1 MEKRNL
7 FGLNPLDR
15 AIEEFRQRPIGLSM
29 PQLDR
34 QGQQPEYDTD
44 SRNPA
49 PVRQQQTQQR
59 GAASNMLPP
68 PDLQPL
74 FEKAAAR
81 HGVPLEIVMALGQQE
96 SSYNPQATGQ
106 PTKWGRAMGIM
117 QYLDSTAKGMGINPY
132 DPEQAIDAA
141 AKQIRQRLDKGY
153 SMEDAVKEHFAGPN
167 RQLWGPKTKQYG
179 IDVLSKANQIRSL
192 LGGGG
197 QQSERR
203 FSDLIDSSN
212 PYETVGTMS
221 TREDGPMSIPSG
233 VDVRGLDLRPSE
245 AEKAREAFLSAEMP
259 ETEDVPA
266 EASSTADVLLES
278 LKAGSV
284 NVPYFVAYAP
294 EAALRAI
301 EGALEGLD
309 NLGRSLGL
317 PEWML
322 ERKYIGPNDI
332 VEPLVRGKTFGNYR
346 AAGISDIAK
355 MIKGA
360 GDKIENEQHAKVL
373 AGIAKNADDAFAHAI
388 DTGDF
393 GPVIDVLSSPKA
405 WAAAFGQAAPSLAV
419 ALIGGLPAIAALEG
433 GAALSEVKEFEEKN
447 GKIGDLNAAN
457 AILQTAT
464 VNTLLE
470 KLGLDAMLG
479 RLPKQVQQ
487 RIVGA
492 TIEGAKGR
500 LVRGVT
506 GAAIG
511 GGAEMVTEGLQT
523 VNENLA
529 KRMHYDE
536 SQGLS
541 EGVLLGAMGGGVTGG
556 AVGGVSGAMREAETL
571 AGQPTAEPQI
581 DTRGPLTRALNA
593 GEQAAAEARVTVT
606 STTGQIS
613 GFLESYQADGQ
624 GGFVARI
631 LGDDGLVYNFTHL
644 DGVNIQR
651 QPTGPLALPS
661 PVITVTPDG
670 AAMTTEDR
678 QSVIAAEQAAR
689 EEAAQFA
696 RDYSYTDDIR
706 RVSTIHAARESLP
719 DTIADGEKA
728 EVMTTTGEIV
738 EGVVQGY
745 QKTQDGPTLVL
756 TTDDGTVI
764 NFDADDVL
772 GLSLVDDAPAATDI
786 EPEPSAQ
793 NEEQSQADS
802 TSPEPKA
809 EDSAKPIGEM
819 NLTELSERRQYLSE
833 QARLNGGWNKRLLQ
847 ERDRIEAATE
857 KLLNQGEPRQDDIQA
872 RPSDVTTQGGHE
884 LVEVFYPRDG
894 INILVRKDHLESGR
908 DKLPA
913 FQKTGARWYGAKSTV
928 KRSALQ
934 SPQGESVG
942 AAQQATEGVRTRGHV
957 LVPPQEIPETA
968 LANQVADD
976 STIQEP
982 DEIPDYAFADEA
994 PAAEQPS
1001 AQQPETAQEPI
1012 AEQEVDQPQ
1021 DKAKLSSREKALQR
1035 IEAGRA
1041 WFGTEAKANDFITKN
1056 DLGDSHTIEQTGAK
1070 RFEVVPRSTVSE
1082 AQAPAVAKAEPSQ
1095 DAAPSAARSGKESAP
1110 ERKKSAPELLRDEIA
1125 RRTGMQPTSV
1135 TRSQGVTTLVLDPSA
1150 ATRQPAARKTTRET
1164 AAPSAGTHRQMGPN
1178 GFTLLSDEQAGK
1190 VQSAFA
1196 GMEVES
1202 LAIGSSTDGFLNFGE
1217 QYPDGR
1223 FFIEST
1229 QEVVGFDGKGGWE
1242 VVGDPTKKGKYNVE
1256 NEPAQEIIRV
1266 LSELGAKPRPSAAAE
1281 DQGYE
1286 QRKTDRINR
1295 IEQAQAEEDINS
1307 IIQEEYSDP
1316 ERYMEG
1322 GTSDVQAAASNRR
1335 QALRSKKH
1343 LEDSKRRYES
1353 GEWVPVD
1360 SRDTFTQLKYAED
1373 DANRRQR
1380 EDDKHEYR
1388 AVEFVMD
1395 ERSAFDST
1403 RYIVERRLK
1412 PTTDSSSDA
1421 LPSDLNSLFAKNK
1434 IFTSDAVEKARAR
1447 LKKKLN
1453 QLNSGIDPEVLMDGM
1468 TIAGAYI
1475 EAGTRK
1481 FSDYAQRM
1489 ISDLGDGVKP
1499 YLLSFWEGARH
1510 YPGLDTTGMTS
1521 AEESKAAFDKLL
1533 NPDDLKNEAVGSVTP
1548 KPKART
1554 RKTGKGG
1561 DITLTQDWGVE
1572 YIDGYSDSPSRETG
1586 NSTKDA
1592 FLKEARKYLNEVA
1605 KVLTERGYSP
1615 RTGRNGK
1622 PERPVSVNEAGVA
1635 VSGDVSLNML
1645 SDDGERGIYASISGT
1660 SLRGSVPTT
1669 PSGISILYRTT
1680 NGNQSGS
1687 NNWAPVDLSAI
1698 DLANIIDNQFKR
1710 EKAHAERQAN
1720 ARNTAP
1726 SAPRP
1731 SAEAVPTD
1739 AQQGATGGL
1748 FGQSDQGG
1756 DGVNQPSDRQDTGRD
1771 TEAAG
1776 QREAQPTGGNATREY
1791 ANQGSGRSGDSRGA
1805 GADTSGAAGRAKRGS
1820 EPVRADGRLAERKQK
1835 PVSSPTNYRIADG
1848 EIAREGSWKATAERN
1863 VEIVEL
1869 IKRLKSEN
1877 RMATPEE
1884 KAKLVKFTGWGAS
1897 EIANGVF
1904 PDRYGRFKDGWDG
1917 LGTRLKEALTEDEYA
1932 NARRSTQYAH
1942 YTSESVIRSIYNGL
1956 SRLGFKGGQVLE
1968 PGMGTGLFNGL
1979 MPDDMANNTTYTGV
1993 EFDQITGEIAKQL
2006 YPASNVII
2014 GDYSKTSLPKGY
2026 FDAAIGNPP
2035 FASITVTND
2044 PEYRRHR
2051 FMLHDYFFAKTID
2064 RVRDG
2069 GLLVFV
2075 TSKGTMDKRNDKA
2088 RRYLSERANL
2098 LGAIRLPQTA
2108 FKDNAGTEVVTDVLF
2123 LQKRGEGVEDN
2134 GASWG
2139 GLKEVKTKGGEITH
2153 VNEYF
2158 ADHPEMV
2165 LGDHALTGSMYRAN
2179 EYTVVPKDGQDIEQ
2193 LFSQAIQ
2200 NLPESVYNPT
2210 RNSQSE
2216 RAAVIDRDF
2225 NPSNKKEGGLYVS
2238 DDGVLMQ
2245 VESGAGVEAKQRIGS
2260 SGKPISLK
2268 PREIEWLKGYVGVR
2282 DALKQAQFD
2291 QLNDGDWESS
2301 LKALNK
2307 AYDAFTKKHGPILAH
2322 TVTERENADGT
2333 ITETKRFKNKP
2344 LWEMDAEGALVY
2356 ALETINNDGSIS
2368 KAPVLLGRVLS
2379 RPAEPEIK
2387 TTQDAL
2393 FVSLNQL
2400 GRLDIDDVARLAKQT
2415 REEVVEA
2422 LGDSVYES
2430 PDGQW
2435 QTADQYLSGNVV
2447 RKLEE
2452 ARAAADLNPRFKRNV
2467 EALLAVQPAPLGPND
2482 IVVRLGTNWVPEGDI
2497 KAFAQEVLGENME
2510 VSYKPQIGH
2519 WEVNGSKY
2527 NRTSEWAGGDLAP
2540 SEILSSVLNSRQIKV
2555 TYRDHEGKTHT
2566 DPVKTEAANAVAAKM
2581 RAEFQR
2587 WIWRDK
2593 ERSDRLVNYYN
2604 ETFNNIVPRQY
2615 DGSHLTLPGV
2625 SLRFKLHPHQKRAVW
2640 RSIQDGDTYL
2650 AHAVGA
2656 GKAQPLDA
2664 KILTPTGWVRMGEI
2678 QPGMQVI
2685 TQTGEPT
2692 LVEEIFPQ
2700 GEKEIFRVVFSDGS
2714 STECCD
2720 EHLWLTQTYAE
2731 RNAESAGIRKGK
2743 DWPSGRP
2750 KVRQLSEIR
2759 ETLEAPHLGAKNHS
2773 IPLVAPVE
2781 FPEKPIPLDPYLLGV
2796 LLGDGH
2802 IGEKSISISGTDKE
2816 VIYGIAL
2823 PDGVRLRENLS
2834 DGRCPSWHI
2843 VGSRW
2848 HDNPVLTACRSL
2860 GLSGK
2865 LSHEKFIP
2873 TEYLWNNASVRLA
2886 VLRGLM
2892 DADGS
2897 VEKGGHSLTFYTV
2910 SERLADDVT
2919 FLVRSLGGITTQRTK
2934 KTSYTHGGER
2944 LNGREAYRLTIS
2956 MPPAINPFFISRK
2969 ADKVVP
2975 KTKYAPSRY
2984 IVSVEPIGKKPAQCI
2999 RVAHQSHLYVTDDF
3013 IVTHN
3018 TFTMIA
3024 SGMEQRRL
3032 GLIQKPMYVVPNHM
3046 LAQFSREFLELYPT
3060 ANIMVADEQNFH
3072 TSNRRRFMA
3081 QAALNDPDAVIITH
3095 SAFSRLGMGEE
3106 YASRFIQKQIT
3117 EWREA
3122 LEEVG
3127 NSDRF
3132 TKKQIENRI
3141 EQLERRL
3148 EGKQTAKDQVL
3159 NFEEMGIDYLFV
3171 DEFHE
3176 FRKLDFATNQ
3186 SNIKGIDPQGS
3197 QRSLDLYMKVQYLR
3211 EKKPNRSLT
3220 AASGTPITNTMGEL
3234 FTVQRFFQL
3243 RQLEEDGLASFDAWS
3258 AQYGDTVTALEQNAA
3273 GGYEAVTR
3281 FAKFQNVPELMRRV
3295 RTFMDILTS
3304 SNLGA
3309 LVQRPDVIGGGREIV
3324 VTPQPDGY
3332 REYQKKLE
3340 ERIKA
3345 IRNRKGPP
3353 QKGDDIILNVIS
3365 DGRFS
3370 AIDMRFV
3377 DPEAKPDPNSK
3388 LNKMLDDVIE
3398 HYYQTAD
3405 NVYTTN
3411 GVEDPIKG
3419 SSIIIFTDIG
3429 LGEQAAEK
3437 RGFNMR
3443 EWIERRLTD
3452 AGIPAQHIAF
3462 MRDYKQHAKKER
3474 LFADMREGKKR
3485 ILIGSKDM
3493 ETGTNVQKRL
3503 TFLAHLDAPWFP
3515 ASIEQREGR
3524 IIRQGNQNPEVTIK
3538 AYATKGSYD
3547 STMWGMNSRK
3557 ARFIEQAMNGDFSVR
3572 NLEDVSEASSFEMA
3586 SALASGDERYLK
3598 LAGLRGDV
3606 ERLNRLKLAH
3616 YDDQN
3621 KLRREKGWAESRIE
3635 RLNSLVAELDAAIA
3649 KRKPIKAGEFA
3660 AKVGNTTFDSRD
3672 EFSVVL
3678 FEEFKKRI
3686 SKQEKGPQVIGQ
3698 IGGFDILFDAHGESQ
3713 LYVADVT
3720 VDLPSSE
3727 AILVYPLDPDLA
3739 VKGLATKAANQVNGL
3754 DRKRQEFTA
3763 EIETL
3768 SGKIRQIESRQGT
3781 PFAEEADLIEK
3792 QAELNALEAELAAE
3806 AEVESQ
3812 AEQDSANAASETDT
3826 ANSPDQEVSPS
3837 SPEQD
3842 GKQSGSFSA
3851 GSTESALQSQKP
3863 IVIRSNAADRALG
3876 TSALRDKVF
3885 VGLRSAKEFHNDAIG
3900 TIKLSRKG
3908 WSKSRANAADRAKL
3922 LATPQ
3927 LDRIIR
3933 NGVYLGSKPA
3943 KGKGGI
3949 EAYHYIGHR
3958 AVIDGV
3964 PLIVVATM
3972 EQNANGDV
3980 SYYNHAT
3987 HDDVFSNGGTREQVD
4002 SLLAAY
4008 RRPLY
4013 SARGNLSRGDTLPI
4027 KHSRVESALRSGP
4040 LGGIVDKLIGEG
4052 HLTLHPHDDTLPT
4065 TVVER
4070 GPVIQGYTDPSG
4082 HIHLV
4087 TENLT
4092 PQTAMPV
4099 LLHEV
4104 FHAHGEKL
4112 IGTKKWNNLLR
4123 QLDGFYAG
4131 ALRRQSEGRVN
4142 ENDFWDGALKRVQDA
4157 KAKGLI
4163 ENGREAEEFGAY
4175 AIENYE
4181 LAPNG
4186 IKKWIDNIIG
4196 AIKDF
4201 LARRFNIQL
4210 GDITPAQLRAF
4221 AVAALREKQG
4231 TFPAPDNT
4239 LGGSALGSGLFSA
4252 NSDQNFTSK
4261 DKTESLNAALKF
4273 LDEYESPIRGDYVGN
4288 AIRDMDGAMGLYQR
4302 FAVHPYTIASMYP
4315 EFTPVFN
4322 TAVAQSQSRN
4332 QIIEDLHE
4340 YYRDYQ
4346 DLPQASKDKVNK
4358 VMELGRLMSQVYSVE
4373 HLQDGVTNTGSL
4385 SAVEVTENGPQR
4397 VNKPIK
4403 AGLTEVGEVVSLN
4416 KDEIRAYQ
4424 SMRKMYDSALDM
4436 FRDQF
4441 LRDMGLEQYI
4451 GVADASKALMEA
4463 ASKFPKAAP
4472 ERSRLENMAGFVADI
4487 EQSKR
4492 TGYVPFTR
4500 YGDYVVAV
4508 KERLHDIRYRED
4520 GDGYFYAT
4528 NVPEDLHADLDNM
4541 GAYYDHDEGAWRLT
4555 EDQRDDLEG
4564 LNEQTIYSEK
4574 VETGVRDMWGR
4585 NSEKN
4590 VKKNQRPVDQI
4601 PSVKKAI
4608 DRILKD
4614 EVGGNPNRRIV
4625 AFPTTKKR
4633 NEQGIDLSSLDALA
4647 EVAMLDQATWDSV
4660 REELAKALQ
4669 AGGFRRHFFQSTNVP
4684 GYSLDFERSSAD
4696 YIVGISGY
4704 LARRQHSADWDKHIG
4719 AIKGEKLHQYAT
4731 KFRAYSNEPSEE
4743 YALLRQT
4750 GFFMYIAGNISSA
4763 VLNATQ
4769 VPMMTM
4775 PFFNQI
4781 TSSPQAVREMAK
4793 AYKDAL
4799 SMLDHKAGL
4808 DMFDFTK
4815 APADISEALNRAKDE
4830 GLLLPLQSLEVM
4842 GVANRRSVEGRRYQ
4856 KVYDRTV
4863 QAVAFPFTATERLNR
4878 IVTFIAAHRLAQK
4891 TGTNKKIRDVFK
4903 NNPMAKAMLGR
4914 GEADPYGFAEFA
4926 VAETQFTMGKINRPA
4941 MMRNVG
4947 APILQF
4953 KSFMLQFLETVFMRW
4968 PALQGK
4974 KGKKARNL
4982 ALLTMMLMAGVWGFP
4997 GAEDLRELIEKF
5009 YKGVTKK
5016 DFDTRDWL
5024 RRTVY
5029 DVTGSMWLTRLVDS
5043 GGFAAGVQVGDN
5055 HYGIDMSQ
5063 RVGMGRIMPE
5073 TQETIG
5079 VSWLDTALAFGGIP
5093 VDMGIGR
5100 PVRFATQLGRE
5111 DVGGAVTQLMPNF
5124 VENARRSHEWTT
5136 KGVLTRSQNKML
5148 NPEDVDTFSVVAKS
5162 IGFQP
5167 VQISELYAAQSAQ
5180 RRAQSAVSELRRHL
5194 QSKLARAMAAA
5205 ARADDPERRE
5215 QLEQEVQDVFGE
5227 IMTHNQSVT
5236 NPEDMI
5242 EITNSNLNRL
5252 LERELFGSTSRYGRE
5267 GKAAASAASRR
5278 EAYGQDRY
5286 MP

>member
-192 LGGGG
+192 LGGGD

-393 GPVIDVLSSPKA
+393 GPVVDVLSDPKA

-556 AVGGVSGAMREAETL
+556 AVGGVSGAMRDAETP

-606 STTGQIS
+606 SPTGQIS

-631 LGDDGLVYNFTHL
+631 LGDDGLVYSFTHL

-670 AAMTTEDR
+670 AAMTAEDR

-706 RVSTIHAARESLP
+706 RVSAIHAARESLP

-772 GLSLVDDAPAATDI
+772 GLSLVDDAPAVTDT

-793 NEEQSQADS
+793 NEEQPQADS
-802 TSPEPKA
+802 TSPEPKT

-819 NLTELSERRQYLSE
+819 TLTELSDRRQYLSE

-857 KLLNQGEPRQDDIQA
+857 KLLNQGGPRQDDIQA

-976 STIQEP
+976 STVQEP

-994 PAAEQPS
+994 PAAEQAS

-1012 AEQEVDQPQ
+1012 AEQKVEQPQ
-1021 DKAKLSSREKALQR
+1021 DKTKLSSREKALQR
-1035 IEAGRA
+1035 IKAGRA

-1070 RFEVVPRSTVSE
+1070 RFEVVAKQRNESDGDIELYIQPSRYFGDDKVFYRVSAFRLKDGGGLHPEPIIPETRVDSREE
-1082 AQAPAVAKAEPSQ
+1082 AIELAKNKGIEFSVKEFLPAVLDTRELGKTRIRNATLKPENVRLTQDEDGVIISTYRDPETGREHRFSYNSVEEVSDALDGAIFDWAANKEKILSGLNPDLYNFDGMSWSDLTSIGRKRGVYKVGMSKSQ
-1095 DAAPSAARSGKESAP
+1095 LVEALKGESAADSGKKKAP
-1110 ERKKSAPELLRDEIA
+1110 ERKKTAPELLRDEIEK
-1125 RRTGMQPTSV
+1125 RTGMRPTSV

-1150 ATRQPAARKTTRET
+1150 ATRQP
-1164 AAPSAGTHRQMGPN
+1164 
-1178 GFTLLSDEQAGK
+1178 
-1190 VQSAFA
+1190 
-1196 GMEVES
+1196 
-1202 LAIGSSTDGFLNFGE
+1202 
-1217 QYPDGR
+1217 
-1223 FFIEST
+1223 
-1229 QEVVGFDGKGGWE
+1229 
-1242 VVGDPTKKGKYNVE
+1242 
-1256 NEPAQEIIRV
+1256 EPE
-1266 LSELGAKPRPSAAAE
+1266 EK
-1281 DQGYE
+1281 GYE

-1295 IEQAQAEEDINS
+1295 IEQAQTEEDVNS
-1307 IIQEEYSDP
+1307 IVQEEHSDP

-1343 LEDSKRRYES
+1343 LDKSKARYES

-1380 EDDKHEYR
+1380 EDNKHEYR

-1447 LKKKLN
+1447 LRKKLG
-1453 QLNSGIDPEVLMDGM
+1453 QLNSGIDPEMLIDGM

-1489 ISDLGDGVKP
+1489 INDLGDGVKP
-1499 YLLSFWEGARH
+1499 YLLSFWEGARN
-1510 YPGLDTTGMTS
+1510 YPNLDTKGMTS
-1521 AEESKAAFDKLL
+1521 VEDSAKEFQALL
-1533 NPDDLKNEAVGSVTP
+1533 APQEVKSDAVGEVTP
-1548 KPKART
+1548 KPKRRT

-1561 DITLTQDWGVE
+1561 DMTLTQDWGVD
-1572 YIDGYSDSPSRETG
+1572 YIDGYSDSPSREIG

-1592 FLKEARKYLNEVA
+1592 FLNEARKYLNEVA

-1622 PERPVSVNEAGVA
+1622 PERPVSVNESGMA

-1645 SDDGERGIYASISGT
+1645 SDDGERGIYASIGGT
-1660 SLRGSVPTT
+1660 TIRGTVPTT

-1680 NGNQSGS
+1680 NGNQSGG

-1726 SAPRP
+1726 SATGQ

-1739 AQQGATGGL
+1739 AQQGATGDL

-1805 GADTSGAAGRAKRGS
+1805 GTDTSGAAGRAKRGP

-1835 PVSSPTNYRIADG
+1835 PVSSPTNYRIAEG

-1979 MPDDMANNTTYTGV
+1979 MPDAMANNTTYTGV

-2123 LQKRGEGVEDN
+2123 LQKRGDGVEDN
-2134 GASWG
+2134 GVSWG
-2139 GLKEVKTKGGEITH
+2139 GLKEVKTKGGEVTL

-2179 EYTVVPKDGQDIEQ
+2179 EYTVVPKEGQDIEQ

-2200 NLPESVYNPT
+2200 NLPESVYNPN
-2210 RNSQSE
+2210 RNSPSE

-2260 SGKPISLK
+2260 NGKPISLK

-2291 QLNDGDWESS
+2291 QLNDGDWQSS

-2393 FVSLNQL
+2393 FVSLNQT

-2415 REEVVEA
+2415 REEVIEA

-2482 IVVRLGTNWVPEGDI
+2482 IVVRLGTNWVPESDI

-2519 WEVNGSKY
+2519 WEVNGNKY

-2540 SEILSSVLNSRQIKV
+2540 SEILSSVLNSRQLKV

-2587 WIWRDK
+2587 WVWRDK

-2656 GKAQPLDA
+2656 GK
-2664 KILTPTGWVRMGEI
+2664 
-2678 QPGMQVI
+2678 
-2685 TQTGEPT
+2685 
-2692 LVEEIFPQ
+2692 
-2700 GEKEIFRVVFSDGS
+2700 
-2714 STECCD
+2714 
-2720 EHLWLTQTYAE
+2720 
-2731 RNAESAGIRKGK
+2731 
-2743 DWPSGRP
+2743 
-2750 KVRQLSEIR
+2750 
-2759 ETLEAPHLGAKNHS
+2759 
-2773 IPLVAPVE
+2773 
-2781 FPEKPIPLDPYLLGV
+2781 
-2796 LLGDGH
+2796 
-2802 IGEKSISISGTDKE
+2802 
-2816 VIYGIAL
+2816 
-2823 PDGVRLRENLS
+2823 
-2834 DGRCPSWHI
+2834 
-2843 VGSRW
+2843 
-2848 HDNPVLTACRSL
+2848 
-2860 GLSGK
+2860 
-2865 LSHEKFIP
+2865 
-2873 TEYLWNNASVRLA
+2873 
-2886 VLRGLM
+2886 
-2892 DADGS
+2892 
-2897 VEKGGHSLTFYTV
+2897 
-2910 SERLADDVT
+2910 
-2919 FLVRSLGGITTQRTK
+2919 
-2934 KTSYTHGGER
+2934 
-2944 LNGREAYRLTIS
+2944 
-2956 MPPAINPFFISRK
+2956 
-2969 ADKVVP
+2969 
-2975 KTKYAPSRY
+2975 
-2984 IVSVEPIGKKPAQCI
+2984 
-2999 RVAHQSHLYVTDDF
+2999 
-3013 IVTHN
+3013 

-3122 LEEVG
+3122 LEEVD
-3127 NSDRF
+3127 NSDRI

-3197 QRSLDLYMKVQYLR
+3197 QRALDLYMKVQYLR

-3304 SNLGA
+3304 NNLGA
-3309 LVQRPDVIGGGREIV
+3309 LVQRPEVIGGGREIV

-3332 REYQKKLE
+3332 REYQKQLE

-3377 DPEAKPDPNSK
+3377 DPNAKPDPNSK

-3419 SSIIIFTDIG
+3419 SSIIVFTDIG

-3443 EWIERRLTD
+3443 EWIEKRLTD

-3635 RLNSLVAELDAAIA
+3635 RLNSLVAELDAAIS
-3649 KRKPIKAGEFA
+3649 KRKPIKAGEFV
-3660 AKVGNTTFDSRD
+3660 AKVGNATFDSRD

-3678 FEEFKKRI
+3678 FDEFKKRI

-3720 VDLPSSE
+3720 LDLPSSE

-3754 DRKRQEFTA
+3754 DRKRQEFAA

-3768 SGKIRQIESRQGT
+3768 SGKIRQIESRQGV

-3792 QAELNALEAELAAE
+3792 QAELNALESELAAE
-3806 AEVESQ
+3806 AEAESQ
-3812 AEQDSANAASETDT
+3812 AEQDSANATSETDA
-3826 ANSPDQEVSPS
+3826 ANNPDTEVSPP
-3837 SPEQD
+3837 SPD
-3842 GKQSGSFSA
+3842 VSYSA
-3851 GSTESALQSQKP
+3851 GTTTEQVLTNQKP
-3863 IVIRSNAADRALG
+3863 IVVRSNAADRALDN
-3876 TSALRDKVF
+3876 SALRDKVF
-3885 VGLRSAKEFHNDAIG
+3885 DGLRSARGFHNDAIG

-3922 LATPQ
+3922 LATPH

-3933 NGVYLGSKPA
+3933 NGVYLGNKPA

-3949 EAYHYIGHR
+3949 ESYHYVGHR

-3964 PLIVVATM
+3964 PLIVVVTM

-4013 SARGNLSRGDTLPI
+4013 SAQGNLSRGDTLPI

-4065 TVVER
+4065 TVVAR

-4131 ALRRQSEGRVN
+4131 ALRRQSEGRVK

-4221 AVAALREKQG
+4221 AVAALREKQS

-4332 QIIEDLHE
+4332 QIIEELHE
-4340 YYRDYQ
+4340 HYRDYQ

-4358 VMELGRLMSQVYSVE
+4358 VMELGRLMSQVYTVE
-4373 HLQDGVTNTGSL
+4373 QLQDGVTNTGSL
-4385 SAVEVTENGPQR
+4385 SAVEITENGPQR

-4416 KDEIRAYQ
+4416 EDEIRAYQ

-4463 ASKFPKAAP
+4463 ASKYPKAAP

-4508 KERLHDIRYRED
+4508 KERLHDIRYREAD
-4520 GDGYFYAT
+4520 DGYFYAT
-4528 NVPEDLHADLDNM
+4528 NVPEDLYADLDNM

-4808 DMFDFTK
+4808 DMFDFNK
-4815 APADISEALNRAKDE
+4815 APADISEALKRAKDE

-4856 KVYDRTV
+4856 KAYDRTV

-4997 GAEDLRELIEKF
+4997 GAEDLRELVEKF

-5029 DVTGSMWLTRLVDS
+5029 DVTDSMWLTRLVDS

-5124 VENARRSHEWTT
+5124 VENARRSHEWAT

-5205 ARADDPERRE
+5205 AKADDPERRE

-5227 IMTHNQSVT
+5227 IVTHNQSVT

-5242 EITNSNLNRL
+5242 EVTNSNLNRL

-5267 GKAAASAASRR
+5267 GKAAASAAIRR